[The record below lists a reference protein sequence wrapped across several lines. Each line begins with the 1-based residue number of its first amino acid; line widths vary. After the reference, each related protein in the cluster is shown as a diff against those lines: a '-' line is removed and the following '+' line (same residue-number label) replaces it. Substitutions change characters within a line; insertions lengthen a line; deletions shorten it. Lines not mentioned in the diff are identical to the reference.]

1 MTQKWKDNHN
11 CRGSPQGARRSHLTS
26 DTPGQGVQHQED
38 EPPEHFGFE
47 GQPGFCSGVP
57 EGCEKQ
63 TPFLKGTHKISRP
76 LRLRQK
82 QQSESSHV
90 RATSWSRRASWRAGG
105 PGTPAGGVDA
115 GGKSLG
121 VHRTMRTLGLASDAV
136 QSLLQLTS
144 TRTQPGSPASQHQSW
159 APMPSSELPGDTAP
173 PTGGLAAVTHL
184 HEPPQPPGTQPDPF
198 ESLGPGPA
206 HQQASTSPKTD
217 HSHQGADPL
226 PCTPEQ
232 GHQL

>member
-1 MTQKWKDNHN
+1 MSSMSWSHFQGVTQKWKDNHN

-63 TPFLKGTHKISRP
+63 TPFLKGTHKISCL

-105 PGTPAGGVDA
+105 PWDSLWGHGCSWQLSGSASYHEDTGAG
-115 GGKSLG
+115 
-121 VHRTMRTLGLASDAV
+121 
-136 QSLLQLTS
+136 Q
-144 TRTQPGSPASQHQSW
+144 
-159 APMPSSELPGDTAP
+159 
-173 PTGGLAAVTHL
+173 
-184 HEPPQPPGTQPDPF
+184 
-198 ESLGPGPA
+198 
-206 HQQASTSPKTD
+206 
-217 HSHQGADPL
+217 
-226 PCTPEQ
+226 
-232 GHQL
+232 